1 MVAMDAMD
9 TSPSS
14 PVWAQDVDVFTS
26 PDRYTTEA
34 ARQKGLGAIVAML
47 NAGELQFLDLL
58 RSMESC
64 LVTTDDARRARG
76 VLLLAEAVTQYGVSP
91 AGAPKRAM
99 PKPAA
104 ELLASIQLTAMV
116 SCWCSDLTTWL
127 SPSTNFIHR
136 TCAHAA

>member
-26 PDRYTTEA
+26 PDRNTTEA

-64 LVTTDDARRARG
+64 LVTTDDARRSSRRAAGRRG
-76 VLLLAEAVTQYGVSP
+76 PMAGREVTEAFSNAMSLRESTR
-91 AGAPKRAM
+91 GAAQTERGPQR
-99 PKPAA
+99 
-104 ELLASIQLTAMV
+104 EG
-116 SCWCSDLTTWL
+116 
-127 SPSTNFIHR
+127 
-136 TCAHAA
+136 